1 MYYTIAETSF
11 GHVGIVHR
19 NQARAGVVRILLPR
33 SHRDVLT
40 EINTRFPAAKA
51 CTPDS
56 LEFLITMLV
65 RYFDGTQLTF
75 PLEPLDTSVCHPFQ
89 LKVIKAEWSIP
100 FGRVASYSWVAKQ
113 VGSVAYRAVG
123 NALARNPF
131 PIIIP
136 CHRAIR
142 TDRTLGGFQGGLGM
156 KRRILEMEGVQ
167 FDSHERVQPEFVL
180 K

>member
-1 MYYTIAETSF
+1 MYYTLAETSF

-19 NQARAGVVRILLPR
+19 NLCQAGVVRILLPR
-33 SHRDVLT
+33 SRRDVLT
-40 EINTRFPAAKA
+40 EINTRFPGAESG
-51 CTPDS
+51 TTDS
-56 LEFLITMLV
+56 IESLIAMLV

-75 PLEPLDTSVCHPFQ
+75 PLEPLDTSICHPFQ

-100 FGRVASYSWVAKQ
+100 FGRVASYSWVAKR

-131 PIIIP
+131 PIVIP

-142 TDRTLGGFQGGLGM
+142 TDRTLGGFQGGTAM

-167 FDSHERVQPEFVL
+167 FDSHGRVQPEFVL
-180 K
+180 R